1 MEQNLIFE
9 YRKHT
14 LKINQKEFAKY
25 IKENVPYCEVAKQNV
40 SDWENGKYFP
50 YRSIIFFLAGQMGK
64 SERDL
69 INNLTRHLKPSEY
82 TLNGVLK
89 TNLTLEEDRQRKI
102 N

>member
-1 MEQNLIFE
+1 
-9 YRKHT
+9 
-14 LKINQKEFAKY
+14 
-25 IKENVPYCEVAKQNV
+25 
-40 SDWENGKYFP
+40 
-50 YRSIIFFLAGQMGK
+50 MGK